1 MIKNNKNAML
11 LFNHH
16 HKIHISMLFIQ
27 TTIFLLICFLFNN
40 VVIGNRLPLNDIRSS
55 SSNNNNNNPM
65 KKQEKNVESIA
76 DNVHHHHQQ
85 QQQQQ
90 QPQQQIMN
98 SNIDNNNG
106 SNNGLPIDRQQQ
118 QQQQQQQP
126 PYSYQQ
132 NQFQSSISCGQL
144 EFYVQLT
151 FDKPFKGLVYAY
163 KMFKIEQN
171 PMITNQQQQQIY
183 GHYYYPIEILDS
195 CTIRGNGA
203 SIVYLELSFLSECIE
218 KLQPFSM
225 MNTNFADNIEDY
237 GNNNNKSNFNDTMMS
252 RQSNQTSLLSNVDDT
267 LSSSLPS
274 TTTTTTTTTT
284 TMMMMNENNDGFI
297 NTHTINLDGFNF
309 RRALNNNDMMQM
321 NSFYLQK
328 QQQQQQQ
335 QQYYHHHYHHQQ
347 QEQRQQQQQQQ
358 HQLNISKDDTYQL
371 SLYIQNDPKIEQKYD
386 SKVIVQCSPR
396 VTKNIIMEHNSNLND
411 FYRKMDDN
419 NDQNEDE
426 DVIDM
431 DDNDDKTESQSQSS
445 SSSSY
450 PAKVSSQQ
458 QYPQQHTRSI
468 MPKANLTITSIYDYY
483 QQQQKRQRPNNNN
496 NNNNNDDD
504 GNIGD
509 HHHNHHHHHHMM
521 NNEIDITNLIESRMD
536 ILRGRIPFLK
546 LIDNNVELGDDVTL
560 IIRTRQLDDYD
571 SRIST
576 CYAYDEHDTMR
587 YELTN
592 QDGCPVD
599 STVMTAFK
607 VMHNVGSESK
617 VYYTTFPAF
626 KFPGSQYL
634 NIQCTLLVCRQICP
648 NPTCDHNQHSNRNT
662 QQW

>member
-1 MIKNNKNAML
+1 
-11 LFNHH
+11 
-16 HKIHISMLFIQ
+16 
-27 TTIFLLICFLFNN
+27 
-40 VVIGNRLPLNDIRSS
+40 
-55 SSNNNNNNPM
+55 
-65 KKQEKNVESIA
+65 
-76 DNVHHHHQQ
+76 
-85 QQQQQ
+85 
-90 QPQQQIMN
+90 MN

-237 GNNNNKSNFNDTMMS
+237 GNNNNKSNFNDTMM
-252 RQSNQTSLLSNVDDT
+252 
-267 LSSSLPS
+267 
-274 TTTTTTTTTT
+274 
-284 TMMMMNENNDGFI
+284 MNENNDGFI

-321 NSFYLQK
+321 NSFYL

-419 NDQNEDE
+419 N
-426 DVIDM
+426 
-431 DDNDDKTESQSQSS
+431 
-445 SSSSY
+445 
-450 PAKVSSQQ
+450 
-458 QYPQQHTRSI
+458 
-468 MPKANLTITSIYDYY
+468 
-483 QQQQKRQRPNNNN
+483 
-496 NNNNNDDD
+496 
-504 GNIGD
+504 IGD
-509 HHHNHHHHHHMM
+509 HNHHHHHHHHHHMM